1 MGYQA
6 PLVLPGKD
14 ETQWVGEHRPELI
27 DLQPIFERVVE
38 LDVAALEPGM
48 SSASEAWRAALPE
61 DVHII
66 RMLSERAVHV
76 HVSRGAQVR
85 DLVLKVYLPHADRKW
100 RRLTER
106 MERSRSHRAHLW
118 GHRLRAIGI
127 DTPRPLGFVERS
139 EKPSRHP
146 SFAATEYVLAPA
158 LLELK
163 DTGMSMLRVPR
174 GSAVLEKR
182 ALIERFAAVLRSMH
196 AHGMFLRDL
205 SPSTFLVA
213 DKQVIVGDVDA
224 MREAALKRG
233 TAAVE
238 GLVAVHRAFRDAKVL
253 TKTDRLRFLRT
264 YLRHEADRESRV
276 RALWSEIFQKSM
288 LRT

>member
-6 PLVLPGKD
+6 PLDLPGKD
-14 ETQWVGEHRPELI
+14 DAQWVGEHRPELI
-27 DLQPIFERVVE
+27 DLTPIFQRVVE
-38 LDVAALEPGM
+38 LDVAQLEPGM

-66 RMLSERAVHV
+66 RMLTERAVHV
-76 HVSRGAQVR
+76 HVPRAPAVR
-85 DLVLKVYLPHADRKW
+85 DLVIKRYLPHADRRW

-127 DTPRPLGFVERS
+127 DTPRPLGFIERS

-146 SFAATEYVLAPA
+146 SFAATEYVLAPT
-158 LLELK
+158 LIELK
-163 DTGMSMLRVPR
+163 DTGMSMLRSPN
-174 GSAVLEKR
+174 GTAAILEKR
-182 ALIERFAAVLRSMH
+182 ALIERLAAVFRAMH

-213 DKQVIVGDVDA
+213 DRQVLVGDVDS
-224 MREAALKRG
+224 MREAIKKGSAALD
-233 TAAVE
+233 
-238 GLVAVHRAFRDAKVL
+238 GLVALHRTFVDAPLV

-264 YLRHEADRESRV
+264 YLRHEADRESRL
-276 RALWSEIFQKSM
+276 RALWSEVFAKSM
-288 LRT
+288 MRA